1 MGQPSES
8 SGSSHP
14 SLVAADLRADS
25 RIAEAR
31 RLIAEAV
38 ADHSRGI
45 QDVRAGDPDLSVAY
59 EQLLSRLADTRGGPP
74 FWPYLSSGLGH
85 GPYVELADGSVKLDF
100 IGGIGV
106 HGAGHSHEAMIDAA
120 LDAAL
125 EDTVMQGNLQ
135 QHPPSIKLSER
146 LIKMASAGGAAI
158 DHCLLSTS
166 GAMAPASTI
175 ATSLALSK
183 ER

>member
-14 SLVAADLRADS
+14 SSAAENLRADS

-45 QDVRAGDPDLSVAY
+45 QDVRAANPDLSAGY
-59 EQLLSRLADTRGGPP
+59 EQLLSRLAETRGGPP

-106 HGAGHSHEAMIDAA
+106 HGAGHSHEAMVDAA
-120 LDAAL
+120 LDAAGTPNEKL
-125 EDTVMQGNLQ
+125 D
-135 QHPPSIKLSER
+135 PPAGAPNENVGPDDVAGFA
-146 LIKMASAGGAAI
+146 ASAVAPGFF
-158 DHCLLSTS
+158 TS
-166 GAMAPASTI
+166 HDAHFTVAVASFI
-175 ATSLALSK
+175 VMHSAH
-183 ER
+183 RH